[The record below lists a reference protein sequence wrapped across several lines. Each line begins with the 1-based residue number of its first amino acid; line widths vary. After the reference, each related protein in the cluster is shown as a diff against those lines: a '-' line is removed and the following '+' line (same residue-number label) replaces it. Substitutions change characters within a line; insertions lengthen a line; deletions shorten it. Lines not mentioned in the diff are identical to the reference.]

1 MKLFK
6 TTAYAFAAAVA
17 MCAFSACGGDD
28 DDNGGITPP
37 DPRACPAPREGSG
50 WGGGAEEDEE

>member
-6 TTAYAFAAAVA
+6 TTVYALAAAVA

-37 DPRACPAPREGSG
+37 APNPTPNPVA
-50 WGGGAEEDEE
+50 GGR